1 MAATT
6 SSPFAS
12 SERTSAL
19 SGSQDRLPKWLTLS
33 FALHGILIGLMFA
46 VSIMPSAHPPAP
58 PVYVVDL
65 IGGERIGKA
74 NLGTEIAPV
83 PKQPAKQA
91 DVQEP
96 VPEKIKAPEKTKE
109 KEVVKEK
116 SERVKVSE
124 KKPPAEETAVLKEKS
139 VKEKVKAEVT
149 KVEKSDSS
157 GEPSADSVRERLI
170 QAAAERARARTES
183 TATKQAKAEP
193 LSAGSGEGD
202 GAAALGAGGRGG
214 PGIVKGLDFVIYQNR
229 ITSTIKANWVWVGQ
243 RADLKVVVQFGIKDN
258 GEITGIKIIQGSGD
272 ATYDESVLRAV
283 KKSSPL
289 PSPPSVYRKDFSEV
303 VYTFRPS
310 DLGA

>member
-1 MAATT
+1 MADVV
-6 SSPFAS
+6 SSPTINLR
-12 SERTSAL
+12 ERTRALVSA
-19 SGSQDRLPKWLTLS
+19 DHLPKWVTLS
-33 FALHGILIGLMFA
+33 FVLHGVLIGLMLA
-46 VSIMPSAHPPAP
+46 VSIMPSATPQVP

-65 IGGERIGKA
+65 IGGERIGRA
-74 NLGTEIAPV
+74 NLGTEITPV

-96 VPEKIKAPEKTKE
+96 VPEKTKDKE

-149 KVEKSDSS
+149 KAEKSDSS

-170 QAAAERARARTES
+170 QAAAERAKSRTDSTPKPAKPES
-183 TATKQAKAEP
+183 
-193 LSAGSGEGD
+193 LSAGTGEGD
-202 GAAALGAGGRGG
+202 GAAGPGAGGRGG
-214 PGIVKGLDFVIYQNR
+214 AGVVKGLDFIIYQNR

-243 RADLKVVVQFGIKDN
+243 RSDLKVVVQFGIKDN
-258 GEITGIKIIQGSGD
+258 GEITGLKIVQASGD

-289 PSPPSVYRKDFSEV
+289 PSPPATYRKDFSEV

>member
-1 MAATT
+1 MADAV
-6 SSPFAS
+6 SSPRIG
-12 SERTSAL
+12 ERTRALVSA
-19 SGSQDRLPKWLTLS
+19 DHLPKWVTLS
-33 FALHGILIGLMFA
+33 FVLHGVLIGLMLA
-46 VSIMPSAHPPAP
+46 VSIMPSATPPAP

-65 IGGERIGKA
+65 IGGERIGRS

-91 DVQEP
+91 DVPEP
-96 VPEKIKAPEKTKE
+96 APEKAKE

-124 KKPPAEETAVLKEKS
+124 KKTAAEETAPLKEKP
-139 VKEKVKAEVT
+139 VKEKVKAELT
-149 KVEKSDSS
+149 KAEKGESHT
-157 GEPSADSVRERLI
+157 EPSADSVRERLI

-183 TATKQAKAEP
+183 APKPAKAEP
-193 LSAGSGEGD
+193 LSAGTGEGD
-202 GAAALGAGGRGG
+202 GAAGLGAGGRGG
-214 PGIVKGLDFVIYQNR
+214 AGIVKGLDFIIYQNR

-243 RADLKVVVQFGIKDN
+243 RSDLKVVVQFGIKDN
-258 GEITGIKIIQGSGD
+258 GEITGIKIVQASGD

-289 PSPPSVYRKDFSEV
+289 PSPPTVYRKDFSEV
-303 VYTFRPS
+303 VYTFRPT